1 MKKSYAGRLFRRI
14 LVPVFHGVDYVDALN
29 AALAVAGQANVW
41 LVGIVG
47 ITENESLSK
56 AAVPARHV
64 RKVIREIV
72 AAKRTRA
79 LQRIRVSHKPWDELT
94 HIVQEEQPDLLVL
107 QPSHFE
113 AMGVSIG
120 QVFRFPPCDIVVASG
135 KFPDHPVKVLVS
147 LRGGPYA
154 ELSLRLSLSISR
166 TSQAQL
172 TALHILPDS
181 SGSLSDPAFKG
192 MERVLKNLPE
202 IKRRQVKTSDP
213 AQAILSTSQD
223 YDLLVLGATA
233 RPQDS
238 LISIGPVADTI
249 LRESSKGVLV
259 VKSRRPLPANM
270 DSEMVGRSA
279 ISVLVDKWF
288 AENTYH
294 AGEFADLDHLLA
306 LKRKQGL
313 TVSLALPALD
323 EEETVGHVIQTVKQA
338 LMERVPLLDEIVLID
353 SDSSDRT
360 RDIAADLGI
369 PVHIHQKVLPQFG
382 ARAGKGE
389 ALWKSLYLTRGD
401 MILWIDT
408 DIVNIHPRFVYGLL
422 GPLILRPDLLFVKGF
437 YRRPLKVDNKLQA
450 GGGGRVT
457 ELTARPL
464 LNLFY
469 PELSGVVQ
477 PLSGEYGGRRA
488 ALEQL
493 PFSSGYGV
501 ETGLLIDIFEK
512 FGLGAIAQVDLQER
526 IHHNQPLESL
536 GKMSFAIIQTICRR
550 IEKRYGINMLEDV
563 NKSMKLIRY
572 EQGRLFLDVEEI
584 AELERLAMVEL
595 EEYRDR
601 NLKV

>member
-1 MKKSYAGRLFRRI
+1 MKRSYAGRLFRKI
-14 LVPVFHGVDYVDALN
+14 LVPIFHDVDYADALT
-29 AALAVAGQANVW
+29 AALAVAGNANVW

-47 ITENESLSK
+47 IAEDESLSR

-64 RKVIREIV
+64 RKIIRAIV
-72 AAKRTRA
+72 AAKQTRA
-79 LQRIRVSHKPWDELT
+79 VQRIRVSHQPWDELGRV
-94 HIVQEEQPDLLVL
+94 VQEEQPDLLIL
-107 QPSHFE
+107 QPSQFG

-120 QVFRFPPCDIVVASG
+120 QVFRFPPCDMVVASG
-135 KFPDHPVKVLVS
+135 KFPERPAKVLVS

-166 TSQAQL
+166 TSQTQL
-172 TALHILPDS
+172 TALRILPDS
-181 SGSLSDPAFKG
+181 SDISDPAFKG

-202 IKRRQVKTSDP
+202 IKRQQVKTNDP
-213 AQAILSTSQD
+213 AQAILSASQEH
-223 YDLLVLGATA
+223 DLLVLGATA

-238 LISIGPVADTI
+238 PISIGPVADTI
-249 LRESSKGVLV
+249 FRESSKGVLI
-259 VKSRRPLPANM
+259 VKSRRPLPSNM
-270 DSEMVGRSA
+270 DSETAGRSA

-294 AGEFADLDHLLA
+294 AGEFADLNDLLA
-306 LKRKQGL
+306 LKRKQNL
-313 TVSLALPALD
+313 AVSLALPALD

-338 LMERVPLLDEIVLID
+338 LMDRVPLLDEIVLVD
-353 SDSSDRT
+353 SNSSDRT
-360 RDIAADLGI
+360 RGIAAGLGI
-369 PVHIHQKVLPQFG
+369 PVHVHQNVLPQFG
-382 ARAGKGE
+382 ARTGKGE

-401 MILWIDT
+401 IILWIDT

-437 YRRPLKVDNKLQA
+437 YRRPLKADNKLQA

-501 ETGLLIDIFEK
+501 ETGLLIDVFEK
-512 FGLGAIAQVDLQER
+512 FGLLAIAQVDLQER

-536 GKMSFAIIQTICRR
+536 GKMSFAIIQTIVRR

-572 EQGRLFLDVEEI
+572 EQGRLFLYVEEI
-584 AELERLAMVEL
+584 AELERPAMIEL
-595 EEYRDR
+595 EEYRGKAL
-601 NLKV
+601 NV